1 MGVKPFERPFFSYGG
16 GVYSSVNT
24 PEGVYPTPLYRAI
37 PHAMSPA
44 FALDF
49 VDWTYTNRHFF
60 TAGGDRVHRRDQEIV
75 GLPSCGRF
83 GEELHKTL
91 LQLYEEAIEPCGVEP
106 FTATWC
112 EMNCVGFLHGDRF
125 GWHTDHFQS
134 SVNLRRETKAI
145 TFIYYAHTEPRA
157 FTGGG
162 LEFADGTIIEPDND
176 LLLFMNP
183 YQRHRVLPVE
193 IPAGADPWRGG
204 RWTLSG
210 WLHRPAAGLPV
221 PTWPQE
227 PGAPKNY
234 VCQL

>member
-1 MGVKPFERPFFSYGG
+1 MKAFARPFFPYGG

-37 PHAMSPA
+37 PNAMGKK
-44 FALDF
+44 FARDF
-49 VDWTYTNRHFF
+49 IGWTYDNRWAF
-60 TAGGDRVHRRDQEIV
+60 TAGGDREHRRDQEIV
-75 GLPSCGRF
+75 GLPACGRF
-83 GEELHKTL
+83 GEELHQAL
-91 LQLYEEAIEPCGVEP
+91 LQRYEDAVEACGVEP
-106 FTATWC
+106 FAATWC
-112 EMNCVGFLHGDRF
+112 EMNGVGFLHGDCF

-134 SVNLRRETKAI
+134 SVNLRRETKALS
-145 TFIYYAHTEPRA
+145 FIYYAHQEPRP

-183 YQRHRVLPVE
+183 YQRHRVQPVALK
-193 IPAGADPWRGG
+193 PGADTWRGG

-227 PGAPKNY
+227 PGAPKEY
-234 VCQL
+234 VNQL